1 MTVFKGRFIFV
12 SILILLVV
20 FIATQISETDSSND
34 KRKFIYDDLKSITL
48 YDRGLLGNQIIRIT
62 DHQKVKILGN
72 LIRDSKIIEHD
83 RINLKSNHGFCEIE
97 MEFINEKNSTMT
109 FINTSSN
116 GYIIISGGFH
126 YRSDSLRI
134 MILNIL
140 KNNGAI
146 N

>member
-12 SILILLVV
+12 SILIFLLTY
-20 FIATQISETDSSND
+20 IAVHISQTDTTND
-34 KRKFIYDDLKSITL
+34 IRKFKYDELKSITIR
-48 YDRGLLGNQIIRIT
+48 DRGLLGNEIIRIT
-62 DHQKVKILGN
+62 DQKKVKILGN
-72 LIRDSKIIEHD
+72 LIRDSKIIEHE

-97 MEFINEKNSTMT
+97 MEFINEKNSTMI
-109 FINTSSN
+109 FINTNYN
-116 GYIIISGGFH
+116 GYIISSGGFL

-140 KNNGAI
+140 KNNDVF